1 MFFVGQRVVCVNAGH
16 WPTPRQFGYAA
27 PILPVRGRI
36 YTVREIVPQ
45 SAFHKGAFVPPAEDA
60 LHLAEIMNKAW
71 RRTCGR
77 KLELAF
83 RVSRFRPLRATNI
96 DVFLRM
102 LEPVPAVHLVQF
114 VQFVGPWAAER
125 TDA

>member
-1 MFFVGQRVVCVNAGH
+1 VFFVGQRVVCVNTSH
-16 WPTPRQFGYAA
+16 WPTPRQFGYTD
-27 PILPVRGRI
+27 PILPILGRV
-36 YTVREIVPQ
+36 YTVRALVP
-45 SAFHKGAFVPPAEDA
+45 KGAFRKGTFAEPAEDG
-60 LHLAEIMNKAW
+60 LRLVEIMNKAW